1 MMRDVGRLALS
12 LLKRRAKGVSM
23 FHPNSKA
30 ALIAAVLV
38 LLAGFV
44 PAFAQTKGGA
54 EKVNIN
60 TASAAELEKLPQIG
74 PQIARRIVDFRKESG
89 GFKRIEDLMKV
100 KGIGEKTFD
109 RLKDLITVGSEA
121 ASK

>member
-1 MMRDVGRLALS
+1 
-12 LLKRRAKGVSM
+12 M

>member
-1 MMRDVGRLALS
+1 MFQ
-12 LLKRRAKGVSM
+12 LKSTSA
-23 FHPNSKA
+23 A
-30 ALIAAVLV
+30 ALVAVLI
-38 LLAGFV
+38 LLAGFAS
-44 PAFAQTKGGA
+44 AFAQAKGGA

-60 TASAAELEKLPQIG
+60 TASSLELQKLPQIG
-74 PQIARRIVDFRKESG
+74 PQIAQRIIDYRKENGS
-89 GFKRIEDLMKV
+89 FKRIEDLIKV

>member
-1 MMRDVGRLALS
+1 
-12 LLKRRAKGVSM
+12 M
-23 FHPNSKA
+23 FHPSLKTA
-30 ALIAAVLV
+30 AFAAVLV

-44 PAFAQTKGGA
+44 PAFAQAKGGA
-54 EKVNIN
+54 EKININ
-60 TASAAELEKLPQIG
+60 TASAADLEKLPQIG
-74 PQIARRIVDFRKESG
+74 PKIAQRIIDYRKESG

-121 ASK
+121 VSK